1 MVKADKKRI
10 TISLSKELDAILNA
24 EAEKQERSKSGII
37 NILLKEAFL
46 NEKEER
52 CNYK

>member
-1 MVKADKKRI
+1 MVKQDKTRI
-10 TISLSKELDAILNA
+10 TITLTKKLDAILSA

-52 CNYK
+52 CSNK

>member
-1 MVKADKKRI
+1 MVRKDKTRI
-10 TISLSKELDAILNA
+10 TISLSKELNAVLDA

-52 CNYK
+52 CKCD

>member
-1 MVKADKKRI
+1 MVKADKTRI
-10 TISLSKELDAILNA
+10 TITLSKKLNAVLDA

-52 CNYK
+52 CSNK

>member
-1 MVKADKKRI
+1 MVKKDKTRI
-10 TISLSKELDAILNA
+10 TITLSKELNTVLDA
-24 EAEKQERSKSGII
+24 EAEKQQRSKSGII

-52 CNYK
+52 CKFK